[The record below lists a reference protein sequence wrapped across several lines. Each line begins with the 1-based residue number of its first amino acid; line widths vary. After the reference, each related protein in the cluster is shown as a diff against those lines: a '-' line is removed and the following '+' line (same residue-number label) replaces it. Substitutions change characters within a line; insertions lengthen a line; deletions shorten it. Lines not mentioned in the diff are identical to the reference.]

1 MNIDQIV
8 QVNITRTSAVA
19 TLPGFG
25 VPGIIA
31 QFAAKTAFPTRTKF
45 YASTADMTA
54 DALPASVLAA
64 GAKVFAQ
71 SPKVPRLL
79 VGRLDSGDASMAA
92 GLDAIRGEQDD
103 WYAFT
108 VVGYRSIK
116 FVLSDDMVPGNVLT
130 SSINGVSISPITWAT
145 SHAATMSAWETAIE
159 SAIAGATA
167 TVSGREMTVV
177 LVGTDMNIGTFS
189 IAGGSTVPTATITYP
204 LDATKTKAIMAWA
217 ETQKKIFI
225 FSDSDPATYAA
236 DTNTAGTACLAEFA
250 KLNSYERTAVV
261 FHGLGAEYIEAAWMG
276 KELPYDPGSR
286 TWAIKNLAGVTP
298 DALTISQDGLI
309 RGKNANT
316 YTTTAGF
323 SHTYAGTCAK
333 ASTYI
338 DDIRGLDWFT
348 STSQTSQFN
357 LLGTTGKVPMTDAG
371 IQLVVNALKGD
382 LALGEQRGVFA
393 PGWEVTFPAASAIS
407 AEDRAARRLTGISF
421 SATLAGAV
429 HSIIISGTVTA

>member
-31 QFAAKTAFPTRTKF
+31 QFATSTAFPGRHKY
-45 YASTADMTA
+45 YASTAEMTA
-54 DALPASVLAA
+54 DSLPSSILAA
-64 GAKVFAQ
+64 GSKVFAQ
-71 SPKVPRLL
+71 SPKVPRLM

-92 GLDAIRGEQDD
+92 GLDAIRGAQDD

-108 VVGYRSIK
+108 VVGHRAIK
-116 FVLSDDMVPGNVLT
+116 FVLSDDMVSGNVLT
-130 SSINGVSISPITWAT
+130 STINGISIAPITWVT
-145 SHAATMSAWETAIE
+145 SHAATMAAWETAIE
-159 SAIAGATA
+159 SALAGSTA
-167 TVSGREMTVV
+167 TVSGREMTVT
-177 LVGTDMNIGTFS
+177 LLGTDLNIGTFR
-189 IAGGSTVPTATITYP
+189 IDGGSTVPTAGITYH

-217 ETQKKIFI
+217 ETMKKIFI

-236 DTNTAGTACLAEFA
+236 DTANAGTACLAEYA

-261 FHGLGAEYIEAAWMG
+261 FHALGAEYIAAAWMG

-286 TWAIKNLAGVTP
+286 TWALKNLAGVTP
-298 DALTISQDGLI
+298 DTLTISQDGLV

-323 SHTYAGTCAK
+323 THTYAGTCAK
-333 ASTYI
+333 SSTYI
-338 DDIRGLDWFT
+338 DDIRGLDWFQ
-348 STSQTSQFN
+348 STSQVSQLN
-357 LLGTTGKVPMTDAG
+357 LLGTSGKIPMTDPG

-382 LALGEQRGVFA
+382 LSLAEQRGVFA

-407 AEDRAARRLTGISF
+407 AEDRAARRLTGITF

-429 HSIIISGTVTA
+429 HSIIINGSVSA

>member
-31 QFAAKTAFPTRTKF
+31 QFASKAAFPTRTKF
-45 YASTADMTA
+45 YASVAEMTA

-64 GAKVFAQ
+64 GTKVFAQ

-108 VVGYRSIK
+108 VVGHRSIK
-116 FVLSDDMVPGNVLT
+116 FVLSDDMVSGNVLT
-130 SSINGVSISPITWAT
+130 SSINGVSVSPITWAT
-145 SHAATMSAWETAIE
+145 SHAATMAAWETAIE
-159 SAIAGATA
+159 SAIAGSTA
-167 TVSGREMTVV
+167 TVSGREMTVT
-177 LVGTDMNIGTFS
+177 LLGTDLNIGTFS

-204 LDATKTKAIMAWA
+204 LDATKTKAIMAWT
-217 ETQKKIFI
+217 ETQKKIYI

-236 DTNTAGTACLAEFA
+236 DTNNAGTACLAEFA
-250 KLNSYERTAVV
+250 KLNSYERTSVV
-261 FHGLGAEYIEAAWMG
+261 FHALGAEYIAAAWMG
-276 KELPYDPGSR
+276 KELPYDPGTR
-286 TWAIKNLAGVTP
+286 TWALKNLSGVTP
-298 DALTISQDGLI
+298 DALTLSQDGLI

-316 YTTTAGF
+316 YSTTAGF

-338 DDIRGLDWFT
+338 DDIRGIDWFT
-348 STSQTSQFN
+348 STSQLSQFN
-357 LLGTTGKVPMTDAG
+357 LLGTSGKIPMTDPG

-382 LALGEQRGVFA
+382 LALAEQRGVFA
-393 PGWEVTFPAASAIS
+393 PGWEVTFPAAKDIS
-407 AEDRAARRLTGISF
+407 AEDRAARRLTGITF

-429 HSIIISGTVTA
+429 HSIIITGSVSA